1 MRQTTQLAAVA
12 LFTVGSAM
20 CAPAQAQLVDIRID
34 LSTFLSST
42 PGNWNNI
49 SNLIGLTTGLIDF
62 NTGAAT
68 FVSIDGTGSPW
79 TDFFGDN
86 DGAFPNQD
94 WLIQPATV
102 DGAGLLTGLTGTF
115 TLGGLSDAR
124 TYQLELV
131 SARTTFNYLN
141 VFTVNGSLAN
151 RTFLNTPVVTPWNST
166 SDGLEPGNWLIWDDV
181 VPVGGQITIMDLAG
195 PGTLGILNA
204 IRISQIPAPGGLAV
218 LGLAGLFG
226 ARRRRR

>member
-1 MRQTTQLAAVA
+1 MRQTTQLTAVA

-62 NTGAAT
+62 DTGAAT

-79 TDFFGDN
+79 SDFFGDN

-124 TYQLELV
+124 P
-131 SARTTFNYLN
+131 AHGRH
-141 VFTVNGSLAN
+141 A
-151 RTFLNTPVVTPWNST
+151 
-166 SDGLEPGNWLIWDDV
+166 PGHRRRHPRRLDR
-181 VPVGGQITIMDLAG
+181 G
-195 PGTLGILNA
+195 PGIVDPALRHHALESPGMGVRPGGKEGVRGLQQVPERSAHPSVLNA
-204 IRISQIPAPGGLAV
+204 GGRWCSGSERIFRA
-218 LGLAGLFG
+218 G
-226 ARRRRR
+226 ARRQYRTAPPSPPPRCRRGPSRPRR